1 MKYSNVFK
9 TFSNS
14 ILLPIKSDRNV
25 LTFTSEES
33 AGTEKGENSNKELK
47 YLEEQLHVPRN
58 SMKTSQLQTI
68 KVPNYGTQ
76 TKSEKNF
83 ANILFVDSVSSP
95 EAENVEN
102 QQNTKNK
109 LKTKDN
115 SHRNNDNSAIYLVP
129 DTTHKRYTNNDKGFS
144 DDQWEANL
152 ENEKRRHYYSN
163 TKKILKYEKVNKL
176 NNTVMIPVNSTM
188 SAEKQVLHFYD
199 NPMNRIE
206 EISRDDDGSVLV
218 LR

>member
-14 ILLPIKSDRNV
+14 ILLPVKSDRNV
-25 LTFTSEES
+25 LTFTSMES
-33 AGTEKGENSNKELK
+33 AGTEKFENSNKELK

-68 KVPNYGTQ
+68 KVPNYGTP
-76 TKSEKNF
+76 TKSEKKL
-83 ANILFVDSVSSP
+83 ANILFVDSVSSA
-95 EAENVEN
+95 EAENAED

-109 LKTKDN
+109 RKIKDN
-115 SHRNNDNSAIYLVP
+115 SHKNNVNSAIYLVP
-129 DTTHKRYTNNDKGFS
+129 DTTHKRYTNNDNGFS

-152 ENEKRRHYYSN
+152 ENEKQTLYYSN
-163 TKKILKYEKVNKL
+163 TKKIHKNEKVNKL

-199 NPMNRIE
+199 DTMNRIE
-206 EISRDDDGSVLV
+206 EISKDDDGSVLV